1 MFFSYICISEDITL
15 HGVYDFGIEFFG
27 VNAKHFTFLFS
38 KGVVIVNSVYRDGR
52 NFLGLLKPV
61 VLFFLVMKIFV
72 RFLPAYQNILPQILK
87 VRGTKTCSY
96 LRTDKQNQKQD
107 QETNYI
113 LDLLFLD
120 SFKRTKYKTWN
131 LHNLEVVI
139 KGVPTKFQEIK
150 ENYQKSTNQ
159 NSTQQILCNIE

>member
-1 MFFSYICISEDITL
+1 MVPKLAAILELTNRI
-15 HGVYDFGIEFFG
+15 
-27 VNAKHFTFLFS
+27 
-38 KGVVIVNSVYRDGR
+38 R
-52 NFLGLLKPV
+52 NK
-61 VLFFLVMKIFV
+61 
-72 RFLPAYQNILPQILK
+72 
-87 VRGTKTCSY
+87 
-96 LRTDKQNQKQD
+96 D